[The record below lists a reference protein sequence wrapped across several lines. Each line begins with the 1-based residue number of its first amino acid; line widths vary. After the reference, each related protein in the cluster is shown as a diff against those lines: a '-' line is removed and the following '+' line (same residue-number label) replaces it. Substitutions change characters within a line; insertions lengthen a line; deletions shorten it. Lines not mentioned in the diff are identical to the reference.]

1 MSAGFWHSCALRTS
15 GSVVCWGRNPG
26 GVAGIR
32 SGDPAVTVTK
42 GNPDP
47 SKPKNKKPNTLP
59 DTHHLPESQNRTPRL
74 RPPAATQSHA
84 PTTAGTTHPQQ
95 PGGRSPSPSAT
106 ERSDTV
112 GQTVAHQLAS
122 LTGSG
127 AYVTVTRSGTSS
139 RDLQTISNSLRAV
152 DGRLPLRSKPPRT
165 RRWRWVGIAGMGAL
179 SAVGALPTPPPPGVP
194 QRLGNARSGRIICSR
209 PYAGSLG
216 VPIAMPV
223 GCTVG
228 YSG

>member
-74 RPPAATQSHA
+74 RPPAATRSHCSHDGWNNTPA
-84 PTTAGTTHPQQ
+84 ATWWTFTASVG
-95 PGGRSPSPSAT
+95 T
-106 ERSDTV
+106 ERSDTI
-112 GQTVAHQLAS
+112 GRQCFINFAS
-122 LTGSG
+122 LTGNG
-127 AYVTVTRSGTSS
+127 AYVTVTRSG
-139 RDLQTISNSLRAV
+139 I
-152 DGRLPLRSKPPRT
+152 
-165 RRWRWVGIAGMGAL
+165 
-179 SAVGALPTPPPPGVP
+179 SAVTSNHLK
-194 QRLGNARSGRIICSR
+194 
-209 PYAGSLG
+209 
-216 VPIAMPV
+216 
-223 GCTVG
+223 
-228 YSG
+228 